1 VIEAQMELSGVDD
14 LRQNLAAMPPRVIT
28 QVNDGLRPLLYSAL
42 SSSLQKYFGGSSPAR
57 GPAGK
62 LLTMRSGDLFNSVLA
77 SLESSVQSDGVTF
90 TFGSDLPYAAIQEYG
105 GVAGRPGP
113 FKKKTG
119 RRPYLPPRPYLNPAM
134 DDLQETLPGL
144 LDQVLAQVQVTE

>member
-1 VIEAQMELSGVDD
+1 VIAVEIDTPGFDA
-14 LRQNLAAMPPRVIT
+14 LRQQLASLPPRLIT
-28 QVNDGLRPLLYSAL
+28 QVNDGLRTLLYSAL

-62 LLTMRSGDLFNSVLA
+62 LLTMRSGNLFNSVLA
-77 SLESSVQSDGVTF
+77 SLQSSVQGDGVIF
-90 TFGSDLPYAAIQEYG
+90 TLGSDLPYAAIQEYG
-105 GVAGRPGP
+105 GITGRPGP
-113 FKKKTG
+113 FKKRNG

-134 DDLQETLPGL
+134 DDLQEALPGL

>member
-1 VIEAQMELSGVDD
+1 VIDAQMELSGVDD

-57 GPAGK
+57 GPADK
-62 LLTMRSGDLFNSVLA
+62 LLTMRSGNLFNSVLA
-77 SLESSVQSDGVTF
+77 SLQSSVRVDGVTF

-134 DDLQETLPGL
+134 DDLQEALPGL
-144 LDQVLAQVQVTE
+144 LDEVLAQVQVTE

>member
-1 VIEAQMELSGVDD
+1 MIDAQMEISGADA
-14 LRQNLAAMPPRVIT
+14 LRQQLAALSPHVIT

-42 SSSLQKYFGGSSPAR
+42 STSLQKYFGGSSPAR

-62 LLTMRSGDLFNSVLA
+62 LLTMRSGNLFNSVLA
-77 SLESSVQSDGVTF
+77 SLQSSVQGDGVTF
-90 TFGSDLPYAAIQEYG
+90 TFGSDLPYAAVQEYG
-105 GVAGRPGP
+105 GLAGRPGP

-134 DDLQETLPGL
+134 DDLQEALPGL
-144 LDQVLAQVQVTE
+144 LDQVLAQMQVTE